1 MNMSVVRV
9 DTLVSKIELR
19 MRVNETQMTKKEKRL
34 REWSRECSFTKCD
47 VCFLGK
53 RQAHSKLFN

>member
-9 DTLVSKIELR
+9 DTLMWSLTRACEL
-19 MRVNETQMTKKEKRL
+19 NADDLGEKKR
-34 REWSRECSFTKCD
+34 SRECRLAKCD
-47 VCFLGK
+47 VRFVGK